1 VVIKSITN
9 KGKGRVRSARI
20 GIACVCMR
28 SLPGIGRR
36 QEQGGK

>member
-20 GIACVCMR
+20 GIACVCMH